1 MAQRSSTQSSS
12 ILEAQ
17 GFSTKIS
24 VLHSIGTTSAG
35 NPGMKDDIAGVRA
48 VVEKHIDTNEDD
60 ILVLH
65 SSEAQRTQHWQ
76 RVIPKSRLSP

>member
-1 MAQRSSTQSSS
+1 MLLVSGFWEGLMVIHNVFS

-24 VLHSIGTTSAG
+24 VLHSTGTTSAG

-60 ILVLH
+60 ILVFH
-65 SSEAQRTQHWQ
+65 PSAAHRTRH
-76 RVIPKSRLSP
+76 